1 MPTVLRRYAGLIRE
15 NGGTGCVTG
24 VADLGTQAACT
35 RVVQEAVE
43 AFGGLDLLCNV
54 VDLLRMHALVD
65 VTSEDWTRLVSANL
79 TAPFFM
85 MQAAI
90 SHLIARNGNVVNVI
104 SRSEEHTSELQS
116 LMRISY
122 PVVCLKKKNTI

>member
-65 VTSEDWTRLVSANL
+65 VPSEDLSRLVSAIL
-79 TAPFFM
+79 TAPSFM

-90 SHLIARNGNVVNVI
+90 SPLIERHGNVETGRA
-104 SRSEEHTSELQS
+104 SGRE
-116 LMRISY
+116 R
-122 PVVCLKKKNTI
+122 VCQYVLLTGMAVSNTN

>member
-1 MPTVLRRYAGLIRE
+1 
-15 NGGTGCVTG
+15 
-24 VADLGTQAACT
+24 
-35 RVVQEAVE
+35 
-43 AFGGLDLLCNV
+43 
-54 VDLLRMHALVD
+54 MHALVD

-104 SRSEEHTSELQS
+104 SAAAFIGQAYAATKAGLLSLTKSQAMRSEEHTSELQS

-122 PVVCLKKKNTI
+122 AVFCLTKKNSNNLSTIQNCN

>member
-1 MPTVLRRYAGLIRE
+1 
-15 NGGTGCVTG
+15 
-24 VADLGTQAACT
+24 
-35 RVVQEAVE
+35 
-43 AFGGLDLLCNV
+43 
-54 VDLLRMHALVD
+54 MHALVY

-104 SRSEEHTSELQS
+104 SAAAFIGQAYEIGRAH
-116 LMRISY
+116 
-122 PVVCLKKKNTI
+122 VCTLVTNAHLVCRLLLEKKKVDTLHVNHSCIYIQLYILVYMTPTAH

>member
-65 VTSEDWTRLVSANL
+65 VTSKDW
-79 TAPFFM
+79 
-85 MQAAI
+85 
-90 SHLIARNGNVVNVI
+90 
-104 SRSEEHTSELQS
+104 RSDEHTSELQS

-122 PVVCLKKKNTI
+122 AVVCLTQKKGVSVLNDRSEEHTSERKSLKRISNADIYKIK

>member
-43 AFGGLDLLCNV
+43 AFAGLDLLCNV

-65 VTSEDWTRLVSANL
+65 VTSADWTRLVLAHL
-79 TAPFFM
+79 HAPVFM
-85 MQAAI
+85 MPAAI
-90 SHLIARNGNVVNVI
+90 TNPLPGQDQGINKNV
-104 SRSEEHTSELQS
+104 
-116 LMRISY
+116 
-122 PVVCLKKKNTI
+122 K

>member
-90 SHLIARNGNVVNVI
+90 SHLIARNGNEI
-104 SRSEEHTSELQS
+104 GRAPCRE
-116 LMRISY
+116 R
-122 PVVCLKKKNTI
+122 VCQYV

>member
-1 MPTVLRRYAGLIRE
+1 MLFFLMIRRPPRSTRTDTLVPYTTLFRA
-15 NGGTGCVTG
+15 
-24 VADLGTQAACT
+24 T

-90 SHLIARNGNVVNVI
+90 SHLIARTGNVVNVI
-104 SRSEEHTSELQS
+104 SAAAFIGQAYVATTAGQIGRASWRE
-116 LMRISY
+116 R
-122 PVVCLKKKNTI
+122 VCTYV

>member
-1 MPTVLRRYAGLIRE
+1 
-15 NGGTGCVTG
+15 
-24 VADLGTQAACT
+24 
-35 RVVQEAVE
+35 
-43 AFGGLDLLCNV
+43 
-54 VDLLRMHALVD
+54 MHALVD

-104 SRSEEHTSELQS
+104 SAAAFIGPAYAATKAALLS
-116 LMRISY
+116 LTKSPAMKHMHSTICISALA
-122 PVVCLKKKNTI
+122 PGGMLTPMALGAQFTATALPHCCRVVSTLTRPPSRPLPLNQPPSSRTT